1 MTEFTK
7 GIFEVSRDVY
17 KNNKGSILRTIVYT
31 IGHFAIAITV
41 LMLVADVSFMIALTD
56 AIVEPIAN
64 SVWYFVLDK
73 WWASKSKKFKLGR
86 VRLLLKEPR
95 STLSWHKDPECR
107 LHVPIIT
114 NPGCSMVIENVA
126 KHLPADGRVWITNN
140 TKYHNFFNGGEQAR
154 IHLVACVLDSPFK

>member
-7 GIFEVSRDVY
+7 GIFEVTRDIY
-17 KNNKGSILRTIVYT
+17 KNNRGSILRTIVYT

-73 WWASKSKKFKLGR
+73 WWASKSK
-86 VRLLLKEPR
+86 
-95 STLSWHKDPECR
+95 
-107 LHVPIIT
+107 
-114 NPGCSMVIENVA
+114 
-126 KHLPADGRVWITNN
+126 
-140 TKYHNFFNGGEQAR
+140 
-154 IHLVACVLDSPFK
+154 